1 MSALRIPVVPLVALL
16 AIATAASAAR
26 AQRPARPAPAG
37 ARGARPAPAD
47 AALRAHLDGFK
58 GEVARE
64 IEALQP
70 LTARI
75 IDQLYSYG
83 ELGFQEIESS
93 RFLVGLLRD
102 SGFTVEERFDSIP
115 TAFVASWGSGKPVIS
130 LGSDFDGL
138 PATSQWPGIA
148 CHDPVIENAPGHG
161 EGHNSGLAL
170 DITAALAVRAVMQRE
185 HIAGTL
191 RIWPGVAEEI
201 VGAKAFYVRDG
212 MFRDVDLVLFAH
224 VGQGLGTSWG
234 DQDATGLVSVLFSFE
249 GQSAH
254 AAGAPWRGRSALD
267 AVELMDVAWN
277 FRREHL
283 RLQQRSHYVITDGG
297 DQPNVVPPHA
307 TVWYYLREMD
317 YPHIQEMLAIAD
329 TIARA
334 AAMMTGTRLASE
346 RIIGA
351 AWPQHFNR
359 VIAEAMQANIER
371 VGLPTWTDDDQRL
384 ARAVQRL
391 VGAPDSGLARRVD
404 SLRAPVREEL
414 RRGGGSDDIGDV
426 SWAVPTV
433 TLRYPSN
440 IPGLPGH
447 NWSNG
452 IAMATPL
459 AHKGA
464 TAGAKVLAMTVLDFL
479 VTPALVDSAWSYYRN
494 VQTKTVHYQP
504 LLRPQDR
511 PATWMNAEAMARF
524 RPEMRRW
531 YYEPARFPSYLAQL
545 GITYPTIPAA
555 GAACPVPAAARRP

>member
-1 MSALRIPVVPLVALL
+1 MAVTPLRLATLVAVLTVAAPLGL
-16 AIATAASAAR
+16 A
-26 AQRPARPAPAG
+26 AQRAPRPAVRA
-37 ARGARPAPAD
+37 PAPQNPRLEA
-47 AALRAHLDGFK
+47 FK
-58 GEVARE
+58 AEVARE
-64 IEALQP
+64 IDARAP
-70 LTARI
+70 FTARI
-75 IDQLYSYG
+75 VDQLYSYG
-83 ELGFQEIESS
+83 ELGFQEVESS
-93 RFLVGLLRD
+93 RFLVRILRD
-102 SGFTVEERFDSIP
+102 SGFTVRERYDSIP
-115 TAFVASWGSGKPVIS
+115 TAFVASWGSGRPVIS

-170 DITAALAVRAVMQRE
+170 DLTAALAVRAVMQRE
-185 HIAGTL
+185 RLSGTI
-191 RIWPGVAEEI
+191 RVWPGVAEEI

-234 DQDATGLVSVLFSFE
+234 DQDATGLVSVLYSFE

-317 YPHIQEMLAIAD
+317 YPHIQEMFALAD

-334 AAMMTGTRLASE
+334 AAAMTGTRLVSE

-359 VIAEAMQANIER
+359 VIAETMQRNIER
-371 VGLPTWTDDDQRL
+371 VGLPAWSEDDQRL

-391 VGAPDSGLARRVD
+391 MGAPDSGLARRVD
-404 SLRAPVREEL
+404 SLRPPRRVEDF
-414 RRGGGSDDIGDV
+414 RGGGSDDIGDV

-459 AHKGA
+459 AHRGA
-464 TAGAKVLAMTVLDFL
+464 TAGAKVLAMTMLDFL
-479 VTPALVDSAWSYYRN
+479 LTPALVDSAWSYYRN
-494 VQTKTVHYQP
+494 VQTKTVQYRP
-504 LLRPQDR
+504 LLRAEDR
-511 PATWMNAEAMARF
+511 PATWMNAETMARF
-524 RPEMRRW
+524 RPEMQRW
-531 YYEPARFPSYLAQL
+531 YFDPTRFPSYLAQL
-545 GITYPTIPAA
+545 GITYPTIPDS
-555 GAACPVPAAARRP
+555 GAACPLPPAVRRR